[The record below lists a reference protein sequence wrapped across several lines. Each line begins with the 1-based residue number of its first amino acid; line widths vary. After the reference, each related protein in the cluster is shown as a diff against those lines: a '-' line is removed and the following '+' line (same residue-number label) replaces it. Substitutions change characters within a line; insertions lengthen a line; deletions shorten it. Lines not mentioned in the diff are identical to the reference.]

1 MWRVGAIGIT
11 RRFLHGACGRV
22 PRLGLT
28 HQIPGARE
36 GASNLLWAL
45 FLLFWTPL
53 GEFFLLVWSK
63 VDFEH
68 FEIWAL
74 SGKIRF
80 FATRAL
86 IPIVADRGHTRE
98 LKQAI
103 THKI

>member
-1 MWRVGAIGIT
+1 MRLGSRAGCLNGAWWRV
-11 RRFLHGACGRV
+11 V
-22 PRLGLT
+22 RLGLT
-28 HQIPGARE
+28 RFVQRARE
-36 GASNLLWAL
+36 GACEGFWAL

-86 IPIVADRGHTRE
+86 IPIVEDRGHTRE

-103 THKI
+103 THKF